1 MLSAPFQLLGE
12 LVYTRSNLVTLME
25 QANDPSRSLFEQVH
39 VLSQLLNV
47 IVMTDNISQQNDAQ
61 IL

>member
-12 LVYTRSNLVTLME
+12 LVYTRSKLVTLME
-25 QANDPSRSLFEQVH
+25 QANDPSQLLFERVH